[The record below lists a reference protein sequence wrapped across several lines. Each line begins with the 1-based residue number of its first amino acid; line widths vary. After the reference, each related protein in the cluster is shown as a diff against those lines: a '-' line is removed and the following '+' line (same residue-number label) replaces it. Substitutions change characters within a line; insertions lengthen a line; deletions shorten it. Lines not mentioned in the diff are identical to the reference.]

1 MNTDEIFDNRRS
13 IAKKICKAIR
23 DNGGQLLN
31 ARFFPERPFCDDE
44 NSYKFSSANFLRL
57 LASNNE
63 IIRKCDPRWVSSVV
77 IKNNNWSLRQSAQPE
92 LLEVWTKSS
101 DGKQLCFLQEF
112 YNAKDILDKDSFHSE
127 NQELENIINF
137 FQTRGLFKRRSN
149 IISFHNC
156 ISAVKKFA
164 EDNGADDL
172 TSLLTLQ
179 TWIAETK
186 LKTKLSLF
194 LPTFSDSV
202 LTDIEQ
208 NPDKLFTSMNTARAI
223 LKKLYHEEIV
233 PIEETLTT
241 DDAFGDLKI
250 IYHGSEVELKSID
263 GRIYRNESVIIGS
276 EAYKFLFALK
286 AKSTEK
292 IFKTWLEFSY
302 KNYSHGKFLLSDK
315 IPKDEPIS
323 NFLRTR
329 LDKNRQHLLHN
340 PQDLKQY
347 IPTGK
352 TIRADDLLQQ
362 IKLESKLFQSVMD
375 DFEQEENSYLS
386 EHHELLQIS

>member
-1 MNTDEIFDNRRS
+1 MNTDEIFDNRRA
-13 IAKKICKAIR
+13 IAKKICQAIR
-23 DNGGQLLN
+23 DNSGQLLN
-31 ARFFPERPFCDDE
+31 AGFFPERPFCDDA

-57 LASNNE
+57 LASNND
-63 IIRKCDPRWVSSVV
+63 IIRKCDPRWISSVV
-77 IKNNNWSLRQSAQPE
+77 IKNNNWSLRQNAQPE
-92 LLEVWTKSS
+92 LLEVWTKSP
-101 DGKQLCFLQEF
+101 DGKQLCFLTEF
-112 YNAKDILDKDSFHSE
+112 YNAKDILDKDSFSSD

-137 FQTRGLFKRRSN
+137 FQSRGLLKLRSN

-156 ISAVKKFA
+156 ISALKKFA
-164 EDNGADDL
+164 EDNGADSL
-172 TSLLTLQ
+172 TSLLTVQ

-194 LPTFSDSV
+194 LPSFSVSI
-202 LTDIEQ
+202 LTNIEQ
-208 NPDKLFTSMNTARAI
+208 NPDKLFTSMNNARSI
-223 LKKLYHEEIV
+223 LKKLYHEEII
-233 PIEETLTT
+233 PIEEPYTT
-241 DDAFGDLKI
+241 DDAFRDLKI

-263 GRIYRNESVIIGS
+263 GRNYRNESVITGA

-286 AKSTEK
+286 AKSTKES
-292 IFKTWLEFSY
+292 FKTWLEFYY
-302 KNYSHGKFLLSDK
+302 KDYSHGKFLLADK
-315 IPKDEPIS
+315 IPHDEPIS
-323 NFLRTR
+323 AFLRSR

-362 IKLESKLFQSVMD
+362 IKLESKLFLSVMD

-386 EHHELLQIS
+386 NHSELLKIS

>member
-1 MNTDEIFDNRRS
+1 MNTDEIFVNRRS

-31 ARFFPERPFCDDE
+31 ARFFPERPFCDDT

-63 IIRKCDPRWVSSVV
+63 IIRKCDPRWVSSSV
-77 IKNNNWSLRQSAQPE
+77 IKNNNWSLRQHAQPE
-92 LLEVWTKSS
+92 LLEVWTKSA
-101 DGKQLCFLQEF
+101 DGGQLCFLQEF
-112 YNAKDILDKDSFHSE
+112 YNAKDILDKDSFKPE

-137 FQTRGLFKRRSN
+137 FQTRGLLKRRSH

-156 ISAVKKFA
+156 ISAVKKYA
-164 EDNGADDL
+164 EDNGADALASIL
-172 TSLLTLQ
+172 TVQ

-194 LPTFSDSV
+194 LPTFSDSI
-202 LTDIEQ
+202 LTDLEQ
-208 NPDKLFTSMNTARAI
+208 NPDKLFTSMNNARSI
-223 LKKLYHEEIV
+223 LKKLYHEEII
-233 PIEETLTT
+233 PIEEPLIT
-241 DDAFGDLKI
+241 DDAFRDLKI
-250 IYHGSEVELKSID
+250 IYHGSEIELKSID
-263 GRIYRNESVIIGS
+263 GRIYRNESIIIGA

-286 AKSTEK
+286 TKATKES
-292 IFKTWLEFSY
+292 FKTWMEFSY
-302 KNYSHGKFLLSDK
+302 KDYSHGKFFLSDK

-323 NFLRTR
+323 TFLHTR
-329 LDKNRQHLLHN
+329 LNKNRQHLLHN

-362 IKLESKLFQSVMD
+362 IKLELKLFLSVMD
-375 DFEQEENSYLS
+375 DFEQEENFYLS
-386 EHHELLQIS
+386 NHPELLQTS

>member
-1 MNTDEIFDNRRS
+1 MNIDEIFDNRRA

-23 DNGGQLLN
+23 NNDGQLLN
-31 ARFFPERPFCDDE
+31 ARFFPERPFCDNT

-63 IIRKCDPRWVSSVV
+63 IIRKCDPRWISSSV

-101 DGKQLCFLQEF
+101 DGVQLCFLQEF
-112 YNAKDILDKDSFHSE
+112 YNAKDILDKDSFTQE

-137 FQTRGLFKRRSN
+137 FQTRRLIKRRSN

-164 EDNGADDL
+164 EDNGADAL
-172 TSLLTLQ
+172 TSILTVQ

-194 LPTFSDSV
+194 LPTFPDSV

-208 NPDKLFTSMNTARAI
+208 NPDKLFSSMNNARAI

-233 PIEETLTT
+233 PIEESLTT
-241 DDAFGDLKI
+241 DDAFRDLKI
-250 IYHGSEVELKSID
+250 IYHGSESELKNID
-263 GRIYRNESVIIGS
+263 GRIYRNESIITSS

-286 AKSTEK
+286 AKAAKES
-292 IFKTWLEFSY
+292 FKTWLEFSY

-329 LDKNRQHLLHN
+329 LNKNRQHLLHN

-352 TIRADDLLQQ
+352 MIRAEDLLKR
-362 IKLESKLFQSVMD
+362 IKLESKLILSVMD
-375 DFEQEENSYLS
+375 DFEQEENSYLAK
-386 EHHELLQIS
+386 HPELLKTS

>member
-1 MNTDEIFDNRRS
+1 MNTDEIFVNRRA

-23 DNGGQLLN
+23 YNGGQLIN
-31 ARFFPERPFCDDE
+31 ARFFPERPFCDDT

-77 IKNNNWSLRQSAQPE
+77 IKNNKWSLREHAQPE

-101 DGKQLCFLQEF
+101 DGEQLCFLREF
-112 YNAKDILDKDSFHSE
+112 YNAKDILDKDSFTSE
-127 NQELENIINF
+127 SQELENIINF
-137 FQTRGLFKRRSN
+137 FQTRGLLKRRSN

-164 EDNGADDL
+164 EDNGADVL
-172 TSLLTLQ
+172 TSILTVQ

-208 NPDKLFTSMNTARAI
+208 NPNKLFTSMNNARSI
-223 LKKLYHEEIV
+223 LKKLYHEEAV
-233 PIEETLTT
+233 PIEEPLTNN
-241 DDAFGDLKI
+241 DAFHDLKI

-263 GRIYRNESVIIGS
+263 GRIYRNESILTGS

-286 AKSTEK
+286 EK
-292 IFKTWLEFSY
+292 ATKESFKTWLEFSY
-302 KNYSHGKFLLSDK
+302 KDYSHGKFLLSDK

-323 NFLRTR
+323 AFLRTR
-329 LDKNRQHLLHN
+329 LNKNRQHLLHN

-362 IKLESKLFQSVMD
+362 IKLESILFLSVMD

-386 EHHELLQIS
+386 NHSELLQTS